1 VLSRIAYRK
10 QRGRRLLTALA
21 ALTIVSG
28 TLVVTSNVLAVHDL
42 GVFELEG
49 NPVNDPAV
57 AGDDWANV
65 CQSVTNG
72 GVAGCGTTQGVAAS
86 NTGKTFD
93 AEPNRSASI
102 FTGGGTKDDLDLSG
116 WKWKDGGGLPD
127 KDNLRNAFAARYTG
141 PSSQKLLY
149 FGADRFDNSGDAQIG
164 FWFLQKNVT
173 NQAGGTFGPDAHQ
186 IGDILILS
194 DFTNGGTQP
203 TIRVFQWVA
212 AADADAGLNNLHQL
226 AGSLTSAQCGIAA
239 GDDFCALVNG
249 GDGVA
254 TAWPFTNKSGQL
266 AYDHGE
272 FYEGGVNLSASIFP
286 PSLQNEC
293 FASFMAETR
302 SSQSV
307 SAVLKDFIIGQ
318 FQPCESGIVT
328 TPSST
333 SITLGQSITD
343 SATVTGTGS
352 GTPTGTVN
360 FFVCTA
366 AQLNA
371 SGQCET
377 GGTPLGSPTLTAD
390 PNDATKAT
398 ATSNSFTPST
408 IGHYCF
414 RGVYVPAAGSPYTGA
429 SDFST
434 TECFDVTDV
443 SSIIT
448 DQKWL
453 PNDTATVTTT
463 GGTAVSGTVTFK
475 LYENGTCSGTE
486 VATFTDSTV
495 AAGGVFETGNTSVYT
510 TSKTISW
517 KATYVSNNGVQG
529 STGSCESSVLTIDN
543 NHS

>member
-1 VLSRIAYRK
+1 V
-10 QRGRRLLTALA
+10 LTALA
-21 ALTIVSG
+21 ALSVVTG
-28 TLVVTSNVLAVHDL
+28 TLVFTSNVLAVHDL

-49 NPVNDPAV
+49 NPTNDPAV

-72 GVAGCGTTQGVAAS
+72 GLAGCGTTTGVSAG

-93 AEPNRSASI
+93 AEPDRSASI
-102 FTGGGTKDDLDLSG
+102 FTGGNTKDDLDLSG
-116 WKWKDGGGLPD
+116 WKWKNGGGLPD

-164 FWFLQKNVT
+164 FWFLQNDVT
-173 NQAGGTFGPDAHQ
+173 NVAGGTFGPDAHEV
-186 IGDILILS
+186 GDILILS
-194 DFTNGGTQP
+194 DFTQGGTQP
-203 TIRVFQWVA
+203 TIRVFQWDPANHDV
-212 AADADAGLNNLHQL
+212 GLSNLKQL

-239 GDDFCALVNG
+239 NDDFCAIVNS

-254 TAWPFTNKSGQL
+254 TAWPFTNKSGQQ

-286 PSLQNEC
+286 PALQNEC

-307 SAVLKDFIIGQ
+307 SAVLKDFVIGQ
-318 FQPCESGIVT
+318 FQPCEASIVT

-333 SITLGQSITD
+333 SFVIGGSVTD
-343 SATVTGTGS
+343 GAVVTGQGG
-352 GTPTGTVN
+352 GTPTGTVH
-360 FFVCTA
+360 FFVCNSS
-366 AQLNA
+366 QLNG

-377 GGTPLGSPTLTAD
+377 GGTDLGSANLVAD
-390 PNDATKAT
+390 PNDATKAN
-398 ATSNSFTPST
+398 ATSASYTPT
-408 IGHYCF
+408 AVGHYCF
-414 RGVYVPAAGSPYTGA
+414 RGVYVPAAGSQYSGD
-429 SDFST
+429 SDFT
-434 TECFDVTDV
+434 TGECFDVTDS
-443 SSIIT
+443 SSIVT

-486 VATFTDSTV
+486 IATFTDSSAPFATD
-495 AAGGVFETGNTSVYT
+495 NTSVYT

-517 KATYVSNNGVQG
+517 KATFVSNNGVQG

-543 NHS
+543 NHP